1 MTLGSIIARL
11 DDETFVEQAL
21 AGLDDLVL
29 IARLRSAAEAAQEP
43 LGSFASLMVG
53 RFVQHA
59 PDDKWLALMTAASR
73 ADDPAA
79 GALRC
84 ILWDALQDEEQSEN
98 EAPVVESERTAKSW
112 SGQRDSNPRPPAPK
126 EKGRRQFSLASMRV
140 GASWFRFVRVE
151 FTPTCPP
158 PALRI

>member
-1 MTLGSIIARL
+1 MMTLGSIIARL

-43 LGSFASLMVG
+43 LSSFASLMVA

-59 PDDKWLALMTAASR
+59 QEDKWLALMTAASR

-84 ILWDALQDEEQSEN
+84 ILLAALADEGVRPEAILHRHGQSAGSAEG
-98 EAPVVESERTAKSW
+98 AERGDVGHSGAKS
-112 SGQRDSNPRPPAPK
+112 PP
-126 EKGRRQFSLASMRV
+126 SHS
-140 GASWFRFVRVE
+140 
-151 FTPTCPP
+151 
-158 PALRI
+158 

>member
-11 DDETFVEQAL
+11 NDETFVEQAL
-21 AGLDDLVL
+21 AGLDDLAL

-59 PDDKWLALMTAASR
+59 QDDKWLALMTAASR

-79 GALRC
+79 GALRQ
-84 ILWDALQDEEQSEN
+84 ILSEALLDEEQSERALHRHN
-98 EAPVVESERTAKSW
+98 PQDDGDCHAGPCRCHRAAPP
-112 SGQRDSNPRPPAPK
+112 SG
-126 EKGRRQFSLASMRV
+126 
-140 GASWFRFVRVE
+140 
-151 FTPTCPP
+151 
-158 PALRI
+158 

>member
-1 MTLGSIIARL
+1 MSTLGSIIARL

-21 AGLDDLVL
+21 ARLDDLVL

-43 LGSFASLMVG
+43 LSSFASLMVG

-59 PDDKWLALMTAASR
+59 QDDKWLALMTAASR

-84 ILWDALQDEEQSEN
+84 ILLAALSDEGVRP
-98 EAPVVESERTAKSW
+98 EAVLHRHS
-112 SGQRDSNPRPPAPK
+112 
-126 EKGRRQFSLASMRV
+126 RQHD
-140 GASWFRFVRVE
+140 GGNGDHG
-151 FTPTCPP
+151 
-158 PALRI
+158 